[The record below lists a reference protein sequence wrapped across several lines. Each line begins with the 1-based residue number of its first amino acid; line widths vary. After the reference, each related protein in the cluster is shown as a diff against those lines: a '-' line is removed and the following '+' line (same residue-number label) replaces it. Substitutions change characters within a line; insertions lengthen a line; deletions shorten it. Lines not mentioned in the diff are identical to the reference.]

1 ACWLARQGYEVHL
14 IDITP
19 LHVQMAV
26 QASANQPEAPLASI
40 STGDACSL
48 PWANGTADAIL
59 LLGPLYHLT
68 DNKDRLQAL
77 REAHRVL
84 KKQGILMAA
93 GISRFAS
100 VIDGLRSE
108 FLKDPIF
115 TQIVERDLRDGQH
128 RNPTAHPNY
137 FTDAYFHRPVDLE
150 SEVTD
155 AGFNLLGIY
164 GVEGPGWLLKDFD
177 EWWED
182 EVLRERILH
191 LARMLETEQSLL
203 GISAHL
209 IAVGQK

>member
-1 ACWLARQGYEVHL
+1 
-14 IDITP
+14 
-19 LHVQMAV
+19 
-26 QASANQPEAPLASI
+26 
-40 STGDACSL
+40 
-48 PWANGTADAIL
+48 
-59 LLGPLYHLT
+59 
-68 DNKDRLQAL
+68 
-77 REAHRVL
+77 
-84 KKQGILMAA
+84 MAA